1 MLIFVLNCYLR
12 PDPKSAAGH
21 LFHDVLIAAEDG
33 EAAIAVVTNPIY
45 RFVEGTD
52 FVTLSDPD
60 GSSIH
65 TMEVSRA

>member
-12 PDPKSAAGH
+12 PDPQSADGRII
-21 LFHDVLIAAEDG
+21 HDVLIAAEDG
-33 EAAIAVVTNPIY
+33 EAAIAVVTNPTY

-52 FVTLSDPD
+52 FATLSGPD